1 MSEPRAVVEDGEPL
15 VAIVGHMKAEMQSAI
30 LEESSVCHVK
40 TQFSDDI
47 TQHDAVS
54 PSGFRLQWADARDL

>member
-47 TQHDAVS
+47 TQHDAE
-54 PSGFRLQWADARDL
+54 P